1 MFKEVLMGFD
11 KESDFENSLIELL
24 THKGWDPQIIKYP
37 TEEDL
42 LKNWANILFENNR
55 GIDRLNDYPLTDG
68 EMQQLIEQIK
78 TARTPLKLNG
88 IINGK
93 TVSITRDNPDDKLHF
108 GKEVSLK
115 IYDRLEIAAG
125 QSRYQIAE
133 QPKFKAK
140 NSILPD
146 RRGDFMLLINGMPVI
161 HVELKKSG
169 IPVSQATN
177 QIEKYAHEGVF
188 TGLFSL
194 VQIFVAMNP
203 EETLYYANPG
213 PEGKFNNDF
222 YFHWADFNNEPI
234 NDWKEIADKLLSIP
248 MAHQMIGFYTVADDG
263 DGCLKVMRSY
273 QYYAANA
280 ISDRV
285 SKIQWD
291 GRDRLGGY
299 VWHTTGSGKT
309 MTSFKSAQLISNS
322 KDADKVIFLMDRI
335 ELGTQ
340 SLKEYRNFADETD
353 DVQATE
359 DTIALIGKLR
369 SDAPSDTLIV
379 TSIQKMSNIKTEDG
393 GRHAVDIERIG
404 RKRLVFIVDE
414 CHRSTFGTGPM
425 GGKDATG
432 MLLTIKE
439 TFPNAVFFGFT
450 GTPILE
456 ENQKKKNTTSD
467 IFGNELHRYSI
478 ADGIR
483 DGNVLGF
490 DPYKVLTYADK
501 DVREVIAL
509 EKAKADNIQEAL
521 SDPAKAEVY
530 YKYMDPSQVPMAGEY
545 GDDGKY
551 IKGIE
556 DYLDTVQ
563 YKTEEHTSMVVKDIR
578 DNWMRLSHG
587 GKFHA
592 IFATSS
598 IPEAI
603 NYYRLIKKEIPELKV
618 TGLFDPSIDNGGGAI
633 FKEDGLVEIIDDY
646 NKKYE
651 QSFSL
656 HSGGSFHSYAMMKK
670 DISARLAHKAPYL
683 TIERNPEKQLD
694 LLIVVDQMLT
704 GFDSKWVNTLYM
716 DKVLRYE
723 NVIQAFSRTNR
734 IFGTDKPF
742 GTIRYYR
749 YPHTM
754 EKNVE
759 KAIKLYSGE
768 KPAGLFVQKLEH
780 NLGKLN
786 EIYKDIKYLFESAGI
801 ENFEKLPQEKADRGE
816 FALLFKR
823 LNDYLEAAFIQGFTW
838 KESEY
843 TFHHADDNSDVTI
856 KMDFDETTYL
866 ILVMRYKELF
876 GHGPGPGGEDVP
888 YDIEPSLIEID
899 TGRIDT
905 NYMNSKFEKYL
916 WILSQP
922 DVSAEEVQKTLDEL
936 HKSFA
941 VLSQTEQKYA
951 NIFLHDVESGR
962 AQMEPGKTFRDYIV
976 IYEARTR
983 DEHIKKMV
991 ERIGVYEEK
1000 LRALMDAAVN
1010 ENNINE
1016 FGRFDDLKATI
1027 DKEKAKAFFEQKEH
1041 VKIPM
1046 YKVNM
1051 KADKLL
1057 RDFIL
1062 TGGYNIDGESEEDS
1076 IIESWDDLEFS
1087 ENNAT
1092 STVYGCSVTQR
1103 IDFIIQPQ
1111 GGYIRPSSMEMISLG
1126 TGIDALAPENIHATL
1141 IGMAVDYLTRVM
1153 TGTPVREAFEISLR
1167 GADRIGHNLRAE
1179 LLINK
1184 ISNLD
1189 DDSIKAA
1196 VNLVRYDVCARNTA
1210 APGPSEEDIIVDGS
1224 TISNIRTMV
1233 ERSIH
1238 FFNIYGPKTLD
1249 GFTFEGGYTK
1259 MISSGDGDFL
1269 TNDTLWDFKV
1279 SKNPPSSK
1287 HTLQILIY
1295 WRMGLHSVHPE
1306 FKGIKY
1312 LGIYNPRLNMVY
1324 RIDVDSIPA
1333 DVISE
1338 VEKDVIGY

>member
-1 MFKEVLMGFD
+1 MGFD
-11 KESDFENSLIELL
+11 KESDFEKSLIELL

-68 EMQQLIEQIK
+68 EMQQLIEQINA
-78 TARTPLKLNG
+78 ARTPLKLNG
-88 IINGK
+88 FINGK

-146 RRGDFMLLINGMPVI
+146 RRGDFMLLINGMPLI
-161 HVELKKSG
+161 HVELKKTG
-169 IPVSQATN
+169 VQLSQATE
-177 QIEKYAHEGVF
+177 QIKKYTHEGVF

-203 EETLYYANPG
+203 EETVYFANPG
-213 PEGKFNNDF
+213 LEGKFNSKF
-222 YFHWADFNNEPI
+222 YFHWADFNNEPV
-234 NDWKEIADKLLSIP
+234 NDWKDIADKLLSIP
-248 MAHQMIGFYTVADDG
+248 MAHQLIGFYTVADDG
-263 DGCLKVMRSY
+263 DGSLKVMRSY

-285 SKIQWD
+285 SKIHWD

-335 ELGTQ
+335 ELGVQ

-369 SDAPSDTLIV
+369 SDDPSDTLIV

-393 GRHAVDIERIG
+393 GRHAADIYKIG
-404 RKRLVFIVDE
+404 QKRLVFIVDE
-414 CHRSTFGTGPM
+414 CHRSTFGTGPV

-432 MLLTIKE
+432 MLLSIKY

-450 GTPILE
+450 GTPILD

-490 DPYKVLTYADK
+490 DPYKILTYSDK
-501 DVREVIAL
+501 AVREVIAL
-509 EKAKADNIQEAL
+509 EKAKANNIQEVL
-521 SDPAKAEVY
+521 NDPAKTKIY
-530 YKYMDPSQVPMAGEY
+530 YKYMDPAQVPMAGEY

-551 IKGIE
+551 IRGIE
-556 DYLDTVQ
+556 DDLDSVQ
-563 YKTEEHTSMVVKDIR
+563 YKTPEHTSMVIKDIK
-578 DNWMRLSHG
+578 DNFIRLSRG
-587 GKFHA
+587 GKYHA

-618 TGLFDPSIDNGGGAI
+618 TALFDPSIDNGGGAI
-633 FKEDGLVEIIDDY
+633 FKEDALVEIIKDY
-646 NKKYE
+646 YE
-651 QSFSL
+651 MYGQRFSL
-656 HSGGSFHSYAMMKK
+656 RSGESTNSYAMMKK
-670 DISARLAHKAPYL
+670 DIAARLAHKAPYQM
-683 TIERNPEKQLD
+683 IDRYPEKQLD
-694 LLIVVDQMLT
+694 LVIVVDQMLT
-704 GFDSKWVNTLYM
+704 GFDSKWVNTLYL

-723 NVIQAFSRTNR
+723 NIIQAFSRTNR
-734 IFGTDKPF
+734 VFEIDKQF

-749 YPHTM
+749 YPNTM

-768 KPAGLFVQKLEH
+768 KTAGLFVQKLEN
-780 NLGKLN
+780 NLIKLN
-786 EIYKDIKYLFESAGI
+786 EIFRDIKVLFENAGVR
-801 ENFEKLPQEKADRGE
+801 NFEKLPKEKADRGM
-816 FALLFKR
+816 FALLFK
-823 LNDYLEAAFIQGFTW
+823 NFNNFLEAAFIQGFTW

-843 TFHHADDNSDVTI
+843 TFHHESDESDVI
-856 KMDFDETTYL
+856 VQMEFDERTYL
-866 ILVMRYKELF
+866 ILVTRYKELF
-876 GHGPGPGGEDVP
+876 VRVKGPGDDEIP
-888 YDIEPSLIEID
+888 YDIEPSLTEID

-905 NYMNSKFEKYL
+905 DYMNSKFEKFL
-916 WILSQP
+916 WILSQEG
-922 DVSAEEVQKTLDEL
+922 VSQEEVQKTLDEL

-962 AQMEPGKTFRDYIV
+962 VKMEPGKTFRDYIT
-976 IYEARTR
+976 IYENKIR
-983 DEHIKKMV
+983 DDNIQIVVQML
-991 ERIGVYEEK
+991 GVYEDM
-1000 LRALMDAAVN
+1000 LRSFMDAQVN

-1016 FGRFDDLKATI
+1016 FGRFAKLKETV
-1027 DKEKAKAFFEQKEH
+1027 DKKKAKEFFEKKEN
-1041 VKIPM
+1041 KRIPM
-1046 YKVNM
+1046 HKINM
-1051 KADKLL
+1051 KVDKLL
-1057 RDFIL
+1057 RDFIIS
-1062 TGGYNIDGESEEDS
+1062 GGFNINGESDNNIFFEAHEFNDAYHFGF
-1076 IIESWDDLEFS
+1076 IGDL
-1087 ENNAT
+1087 
-1092 STVYGCSVTQR
+1092 VGCSVTQR
-1103 IDFIIQPQ
+1103 INKITQPR
-1111 GGYIRPSSMEMISLG
+1111 GGYINPSLMEEISLG
-1126 TGIDALAPENIHATL
+1126 DGIDALASENVPPTL
-1141 IGMAVDYLTRVM
+1141 IGMVVDYLTRFI
-1153 TGTPVREAFEISLR
+1153 TGTPVREAFSVSLA
-1167 GADRIGHNLRAE
+1167 GADRIGQNFRAE
-1179 LLINK
+1179 LLINR
-1184 ISNLD
+1184 IDGLD
-1189 DDSIKAA
+1189 DNAISAA
-1196 VNLVRYDVCARNTA
+1196 VNLVRYDVCVRNTA
-1210 APGPSEEDIIVDGS
+1210 EPGPSEEDIEIDAL

-1233 ERSIH
+1233 ERSVH
-1238 FFNIYGPKTLD
+1238 FFDIYGPKVLD
-1249 GFTFEGGYTK
+1249 GFTFEGGYTNT
-1259 MISSGDGDFL
+1259 ISSGDGDFI
-1269 TNDTLWDFKV
+1269 TSNTLWDFKV

-1287 HTLQILIY
+1287 NTLQILVY

-1306 FKGIKY
+1306 FKNVKY
-1312 LGIYNPRLNMVY
+1312 LGIFNPRLNKVY
-1324 RIDVDSIPA
+1324 RVDVNSIPEE
-1333 DVISE
+1333 IIRE
-1338 VEKDVIGY
+1338 VDKEVIGYLN